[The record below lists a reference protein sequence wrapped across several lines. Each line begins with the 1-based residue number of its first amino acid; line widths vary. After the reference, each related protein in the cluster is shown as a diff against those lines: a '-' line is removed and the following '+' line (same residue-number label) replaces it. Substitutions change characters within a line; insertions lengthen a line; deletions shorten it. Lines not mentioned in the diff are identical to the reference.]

1 MMFLC
6 KNISMISIKVTPN
19 KLYEIA
25 EYYKDYYEHV
35 SDKNI
40 LFVALKNGVRITGYN
55 SKKTYRKVVFNGE
68 GSADEVKIWDD
79 GSLEA
84 IEGTTPSKGWVDLDD
99 QIGSDEVGVGDF
111 LLPMV
116 VVATYIQKKDI
127 QKLKNLGVND
137 SKKLSDEKIKNVAKK
152 LITFV
157 EYSKLTL
164 PNDKFNEMM
173 AKHENL
179 NSLKAKMHNRAL
191 HNLVIKHPET
201 VGIYVDEFCSKELFY
216 KYLNDEGEPQV
227 KDISFR
233 TKGES
238 LFPCVAAASIIARY
252 SFLLE
257 VEKLNKKYGMDFPL
271 GTNDKVKTFAK
282 KFIKKYGLEEFDK
295 IAKKSF
301 KTYEEVTNINLND

>member
-1 MMFLC
+1 
-6 KNISMISIKVTPN
+6 MISLKVTPA
-19 KLYEIA
+19 KLVDIM
-25 EYYKDYYEHV
+25 EYYQEYWQSHEGEYVLFLAVKD
-35 SDKNI
+35 
-40 LFVALKNGVRITGYN
+40 GVTITGYK
-55 SKKTYRKVVFNGE
+55 SQKTYRKVTFQGK
-68 GSADEVKIWDD
+68 DEEKEAKLWDENIETNSSPKNETVK
-79 GSLEA
+79 
-84 IEGTTPSKGWVDLDD
+84 KGWVDLGD

-116 VVATYIQKKDI
+116 VVAAYVQKKDI
-127 QKLKNLGVND
+127 QKLKELGVND
-137 SKKLSDEKIKNVAKK
+137 SKKLSDEKIKDLAKQ

-164 PNDKFNEMM
+164 SNEKFNEMM
-173 AKHENL
+173 LKHENL

-191 HNLVIKHPET
+191 HNLVEKHPET

-238 LFPCVAAASIIARY
+238 LFPSVAVASIIARY

-257 VEKLNKKYGMDFPL
+257 VEKLNKKYHMEFPL
-271 GTNDKVKTFAK
+271 GTNERVKKFAK
-282 KFIKKYGLEEFDK
+282 KFIAKYGLEEFDK

-301 KTYEEVTNINLND
+301 KTYEEITSINLID

>member
-1 MMFLC
+1 
-6 KNISMISIKVTPN
+6 MISLKVSPS
-19 KLYEIA
+19 KEVDIM
-25 EYYKDYYEHV
+25 EYYQEYWQPHEGEYVLFLAVKD
-35 SDKNI
+35 
-40 LFVALKNGVRITGYN
+40 GVTITGYK
-55 SKKTYRKVVFNGE
+55 SSKTYRKVTFQGDKE
-68 GSADEVKIWDD
+68 LEEAKLWDEELTDTPTPKK
-79 GSLEA
+79 E
-84 IEGTTPSKGWVDLDD
+84 TTKKGWVDLDD

-116 VVATYIQKKDI
+116 VVAAYVQKKDI
-127 QKLKNLGVND
+127 QRLKSLGVND
-137 SKKLSDEKIKNVAKK
+137 SKKLSDEKIRELAKE
-152 LITFV
+152 LIAFV

-173 AKHENL
+173 LKHENL

-191 HNLVIKHPET
+191 HNLVEKHPET

-238 LFPCVAAASIIARY
+238 LFPSVAVASIIARY

-257 VEKLNKKYGMDFPL
+257 VEKLNKKYGMKFPL
-271 GTNDKVKTFAK
+271 GTNEEVK
-282 KFIKKYGLEEFDK
+282 KFARKFIAKYGLEEFSK
-295 IAKKSF
+295 IAKQSF
-301 KTYEEVTNINLND
+301 KTYEEVTKINLID

>member
-1 MMFLC
+1 MAT
-6 KNISMISIKVTPN
+6 IKVTPE
-19 KLYEIA
+19 KLNEIA
-25 EYYKDYYEHV
+25 EYYKSYSHPAEDPY
-35 SDKNI
+35 I
-40 LFVALKNGVRITGYN
+40 LFVAVKNGVTITGYI
-55 SKKTYRKVVFNGE
+55 SKKTYRKVVFKGDN
-68 GSADEVKIWDD
+68 
-79 GSLEA
+79 SLEEA
-84 IEGTTPSKGWVDLDD
+84 KLWGEDIEEYKPVKTTIARWVDLND

-116 VVATYIQKKDI
+116 VVAAYVKKEDVI
-127 QKLKNLGVND
+127 KLKELGVDD
-137 SKKLSDEKIKNVAKK
+137 SKKLSYEKIKSIAKE
-152 LITFV
+152 LVTFV

-164 PNDKFNEMM
+164 PNEKFNEMM
-173 AKHENL
+173 LKHENL

-191 HNLVIKHPET
+191 HNLVEKHPET

-238 LFPCVAAASIIARY
+238 LFPSVAAASIIARY

-257 VEKLNKKYGMDFPL
+257 VEKLNKKYKMEFPL
-271 GTNDKVKTFAK
+271 GTNQKVIEFSK
-282 KFIKKYGLEEFDK
+282 KFIKKYGLEEFSK

-301 KTYEEVTNINLND
+301 KTYEEVTAINLGD

>member
-1 MMFLC
+1 
-6 KNISMISIKVTPN
+6 MISLKVSPA
-19 KLYEIA
+19 KEVDIM
-25 EYYKDYYEHV
+25 EYYQPYWQDHDGEYVLFLAVKD
-35 SDKNI
+35 
-40 LFVALKNGVRITGYN
+40 GVTITGYKSN
-55 SKKTYRKVVFNGE
+55 KTYRKVTFQGE
-68 GSADEVKIWDD
+68 RELEEAKIWDET
-79 GSLEA
+79 LEGPA
-84 IEGTTPSKGWVDLDD
+84 PKKEAVKKGWVDLDD

-116 VVATYIQKKDI
+116 VVAAYVQKKDI
-127 QKLKNLGVND
+127 KRLRELGVDD
-137 SKKLSDEKIKNVAKK
+137 SKRLSDEKIKALAKE

-164 PNDKFNEMM
+164 PNEKFNEMM
-173 AKHENL
+173 SKHENL

-191 HNLVIKHPET
+191 HNLVEKHPET

-238 LFPCVAAASIIARY
+238 LFPSVAVASIIARY

-257 VEKLNKKYGMDFPL
+257 VEKLNNKYKMDFPF
-271 GTNDKVKTFAK
+271 GTNESVK
-282 KFIKKYGLEEFDK
+282 KFARKFIAKYGLEEFSK
-295 IAKKSF
+295 VAKQSF
-301 KTYEEVTNINLND
+301 KTFEEVTKINLID

>member
-1 MMFLC
+1 MAT
-6 KNISMISIKVTPN
+6 IKVTPS
-19 KLYEIA
+19 KLNEMA
-25 EYYKDYYEHV
+25 DFYKDYSVPVDDPY
-35 SDKNI
+35 I
-40 LFVALKNGVRITGYN
+40 LFLANKDGVTITGYI
-55 SKKTYRKVVFNGE
+55 SKKTYRKVVFKGDN
-68 GSADEVKIWDD
+68 A
-79 GSLEA
+79 LEEA
-84 IEGTTPSKGWVDLDD
+84 KLWSEQIEEYKAEKPIKAGWVDYND

-116 VVATYIQKKDI
+116 VVATYVKKEDI
-127 QKLKNLGVND
+127 AKLKELGVND
-137 SKKLSDEKIKNVAKK
+137 SKKISDDKIKEIAKK
-152 LITFV
+152 LLTFI

-191 HNLVIKHPET
+191 HNLVTKHPET

-216 KYLNDEGEPQV
+216 KYLNDENEPQV
-227 KDISFR
+227 KDISFK

-238 LFPCVAAASIIARY
+238 YFPCVAAASIIARY

-257 VEKLNKKYGMDFPL
+257 VEKLNKKYDMDFPF
-271 GTNDKVKTFAK
+271 GTNESVKAFSK
-282 KFIKKYGLEEFDK
+282 KFIKKYGLMEFSK

-301 KTYEEVTNINLND
+301 KTYDEVIESI

>member
-1 MMFLC
+1 MV
-6 KNISMISIKVTPN
+6 SIKVTPTQLN
-19 KLYEIA
+19 EMREHYS
-25 EYYKDYYEHV
+25 DYVQQADDGYIFFLAV
-35 SDKNI
+35 
-40 LFVALKNGVRITGYN
+40 KNGVKITGY
-55 SKKTYRKVVFNGE
+55 SSSKTYRKVTFEGE
-68 GSADEVKIWDD
+68 GAVNEIRLWSNEAFEK
-79 GSLEA
+79 LE
-84 IEGTTPSKGWVDLDD
+84 GPSSHKGWVDLDD

-116 VVATYIQKKDI
+116 VVAAYVKKEDI
-127 QKLKNLGVND
+127 QKLKNLGVDD
-137 SKKLSDEKIKNVAKK
+137 SKKLSDERIKIIAKK
-152 LITFV
+152 LLTFI

-164 PNDKFNEMM
+164 PNEKFNEMM
-173 AKHENL
+173 EKHENL

-238 LFPCVAAASIIARY
+238 LFPSVAVASIIARY

-257 VEKLNKKYGMDFPL
+257 VEKLNKKYDMIFPL
-271 GTNDKVKTFAK
+271 GTNERVKAFSK
-282 KFIKKYGLEEFDK
+282 KFIKKYGLEEFSK

-301 KTYEEVTNINLND
+301 KTYEEILSINLID

>member
-1 MMFLC
+1 
-6 KNISMISIKVTPN
+6 MISLKVSPA
-19 KLYEIA
+19 KLVDIMEHYQEFWQPHEGA
-25 EYYKDYYEHV
+25 YVVFLAVKD
-35 SDKNI
+35 
-40 LFVALKNGVRITGYN
+40 GVTITGYK
-55 SKKTYRKVVFNGE
+55 SQKTYRKVTFQGE
-68 GSADEVKIWDD
+68 KELEEAKLWDENASNNEEPKKEPVK
-79 GSLEA
+79 
-84 IEGTTPSKGWVDLDD
+84 KGWVDYND

-116 VVATYIQKKDI
+116 VVATYIKKEDI
-127 QKLKNLGVND
+127 ARLKELGVND
-137 SKKLSDEKIKNVAKK
+137 SKKLSDDRIRAIAKE

-164 PNDKFNEMM
+164 PNEKFNEMM
-173 AKHENL
+173 QKNENL

-191 HNLVIKHPET
+191 HNLVEKHPET
-201 VGIYVDEFCSKELFY
+201 VGVYVDEFCSKELFY

-227 KDISFR
+227 KDISFK

-257 VEKLNKKYGMDFPL
+257 VDKLNNKYKMEFPL
-271 GTNDKVKTFAK
+271 GTNQKVVAFSK
-282 KFIKKYGLEEFDK
+282 KFIKKYGLEEFSK

-301 KTYEEVTNINLND
+301 KTYEEITAINLVD

>member
-1 MMFLC
+1 MV
-6 KNISMISIKVTPN
+6 SIKVTPEQ
-19 KLYEIA
+19 LEEIKEHYQDYIQESNG
-25 EYYKDYYEHV
+25 EYVYFLAV
-35 SDKNI
+35 
-40 LFVALKNGVRITGYN
+40 KNGVTITGYT
-55 SKKTYRKVVFNGE
+55 SSRTYRKVTFQGE
-68 GSADEVKIWDD
+68 GAIDEIKLWSDEEFKK
-79 GSLEA
+79 LE
-84 IEGTTPSKGWVDLDD
+84 GPSSHKGWVDLDD

-116 VVATYIQKKDI
+116 VVATYIKKNDI
-127 QKLKNLGVND
+127 AKLKNLGVDD
-137 SKKLSDEKIKNVAKK
+137 SKKLSDERIKTVAKK
-152 LITFV
+152 LLTFV

-164 PNDKFNEMM
+164 PNEKFNEMM
-173 AKHENL
+173 QKHENL

-191 HNLVIKHPET
+191 HNLVDKHPET

-257 VEKLNKKYGMDFPL
+257 VEKLNKKYKMEFPL
-271 GTNDKVKTFAK
+271 GTNQKVIEFSK
-282 KFIKKYGLEEFDK
+282 KFIKKYGLEEFSK

-301 KTYEEVTNINLND
+301 KTYEEVTAINLVD

>member
-1 MMFLC
+1 
-6 KNISMISIKVTPN
+6 MISIKVSPA
-19 KLYEIA
+19 KQVDIM
-25 EYYKDYYEHV
+25 EYYQNYWKPHEGEYVLFLAEKD
-35 SDKNI
+35 
-40 LFVALKNGVRITGYN
+40 GVTITGYK
-55 SKKTYRKVVFNGE
+55 SQKTYRKITFQGE
-68 GSADEVKIWDD
+68 NELEEAKLWDENVTSTDTPKKEEPVK
-79 GSLEA
+79 
-84 IEGTTPSKGWVDLDD
+84 KGWVDYDD

-116 VVATYIQKKDI
+116 VVAAYVQKKDI
-127 QKLKNLGVND
+127 QRLRELGVND
-137 SKKLSDEKIKNVAKK
+137 SKKLSDEKIKEIAKQ
-152 LITFV
+152 LITFI

-164 PNDKFNEMM
+164 SNEKFNEMM
-173 AKHENL
+173 AKNENL

-257 VEKLNKKYGMDFPL
+257 VEKLNEKFKMDFPF
-271 GTNDKVKTFAK
+271 GTNETVK
-282 KFIKKYGLEEFDK
+282 KFARKFIAKYGLEEFSK

-301 KTYEEVTNINLND
+301 KTYEEVTKINLID

>member
-1 MMFLC
+1 MAT
-6 KNISMISIKVTPN
+6 IKVTPS
-19 KLYEIA
+19 KLNEMA
-25 EYYKDYYEHV
+25 DFYKSYSVPVDDPY
-35 SDKNI
+35 I
-40 LFVALKNGVRITGYN
+40 LFLANKDGVTITGYI
-55 SKKTYRKVVFNGE
+55 SKKTYRKVVFKGDKANE
-68 GSADEVKIWDD
+68 
-79 GSLEA
+79 EA
-84 IEGTTPSKGWVDLDD
+84 KLWSEQIEEYKAEKPIKTGWVDVND

-116 VVATYIQKKDI
+116 VVATYVKKEDI
-127 QKLKNLGVND
+127 AKLKELGVND
-137 SKKLSDEKIKNVAKK
+137 SKKISDDKIKEIAKK
-152 LITFV
+152 LITFI

-216 KYLNDEGEPQV
+216 KYLNDENEPQV
-227 KDISFR
+227 KDISFK

-238 LFPCVAAASIIARY
+238 YFPCVAASSIIARY

-257 VEKLNKKYGMDFPL
+257 VEKLNKKYDMDFPF
-271 GTNDKVKTFAK
+271 GTNESVKAFSK
-282 KFIKKYGLEEFDK
+282 KFIKKYGLNEFSK

-301 KTYEEVTNINLND
+301 KTYDEIIESI

>member
-1 MMFLC
+1 MV
-6 KNISMISIKVTPN
+6 SIKVTPEQLEEMKN
-19 KLYEIA
+19 HYA
-25 EYYKDYYEHV
+25 DYIQEANGNYV
-35 SDKNI
+35 YF
-40 LFVALKNGVRITGYN
+40 LAVKNGVTITGYT
-55 SKKTYRKVVFNGE
+55 SSKTYRKVTFQGE
-68 GSADEVKIWDD
+68 GAINEIKLWSDEEFKKLE
-79 GSLEA
+79 GS
-84 IEGTTPSKGWVDLDD
+84 SSHKGWVDFDD

-116 VVATYIQKKDI
+116 VVATYIKKSDI
-127 QKLKNLGVND
+127 AKLKNLGVDD
-137 SKKLSDEKIKNVAKK
+137 SKKLSDERIKTVAKK
-152 LITFV
+152 LLTFV

-164 PNDKFNEMM
+164 PNEKFNEMM
-173 AKHENL
+173 LKHENL

-191 HNLVIKHPET
+191 HNLVEKHPET

-238 LFPCVAAASIIARY
+238 LFPSVAAASIIARY

-257 VEKLNKKYGMDFPL
+257 VEKLNKKYKMEFPL
-271 GTNDKVKTFAK
+271 GTNQKVIEFSK
-282 KFIKKYGLEEFDK
+282 KFIKKYGLEEFSK

-301 KTYEEVTNINLND
+301 KTYEEVTAINLVD